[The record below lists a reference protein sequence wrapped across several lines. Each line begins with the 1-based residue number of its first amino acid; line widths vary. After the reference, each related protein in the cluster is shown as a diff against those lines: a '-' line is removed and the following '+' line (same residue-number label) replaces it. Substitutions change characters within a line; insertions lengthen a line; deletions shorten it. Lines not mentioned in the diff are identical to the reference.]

1 MPQVEGLLRLTS
13 GEDGQN
19 GRRQETDE
27 GDVPTHKPAFLIG
40 LRRRP
45 TGKTGGT
52 ASKIGYSFPP
62 TDYCSRFAQ
71 LVRNPNR
78 DNRQTCYRQPSRE
91 TLSNQCD
98 RQT

>member
-40 LRRRP
+40 LRRRT

-52 ASKIGYSFPP
+52 A
-62 TDYCSRFAQ
+62 
-71 LVRNPNR
+71 
-78 DNRQTCYRQPSRE
+78 
-91 TLSNQCD
+91 
-98 RQT
+98 